1 MAETKK
7 EKVKPKSMDK
17 PKPKPKTKSKE
28 KVKPKEKPKVKPK
41 VKPKEKS
48 KPTEKE
54 RKVIVEITEPEKEKE
69 IYAEK
74 LKHLIYKMKNQ
85 NNFNDTGIRFAWR
98 N

>member
-7 EKVKPKSMDK
+7 EKTKPKEKVKSKTKSMDK
-17 PKPKPKTKSKE
+17 SKTKSMD
-28 KVKPKEKPKVKPK
+28 
-41 VKPKEKS
+41 KS
-48 KPTEKE
+48 KTKKKE

-69 IYAEK
+69 IYADK
-74 LKHLIYKMKNQ
+74 VKHLLYKMKNQ